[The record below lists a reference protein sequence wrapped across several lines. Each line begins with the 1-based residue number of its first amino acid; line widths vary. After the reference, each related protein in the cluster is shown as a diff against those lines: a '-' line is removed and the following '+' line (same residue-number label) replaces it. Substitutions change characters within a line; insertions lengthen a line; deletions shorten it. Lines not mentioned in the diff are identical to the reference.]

1 MKTISVTD
9 DHTESEHI
17 KVFENIEDKFNEIY
31 VHIVELNLDVIFK
44 LKNLFI
50 LKQLI
55 LRSEALKVFLH
66 IITEEGDVMNYL
78 LHGNI
83 LNVNVSLCSDF
94 IRF

>member
-9 DHTESEHI
+9 NHAESEHI

-31 VHIVELNLDVIFK
+31 VHIVELNLDVIFN

-55 LRSEALKVFLH
+55 L
-66 IITEEGDVMNYL
+66 
-78 LHGNI
+78 
-83 LNVNVSLCSDF
+83 
-94 IRF
+94 